1 MSEGSWIFGV
11 ICGIIISLA
20 TVPYAVCYA
29 RYDNFELHDAYIS
42 EVKQTIPIAIREY
55 LKNKPWDSFFI
66 KIFKAQSATEDL
78 ASKIAEHIVESM
90 VREEGPDPP
99 SKKRKTPLC
108 LMLQADRVF
117 VRTKNYHQRGATNY
131 DTGDLTI
138 QVRTG
143 KN

>member
-90 VREEGPDPP
+90 VREEGEVYCYLQMYLNVVRPD
-99 SKKRKTPLC
+99 LF
-108 LMLQADRVF
+108 QQI
-117 VRTKNYHQRGATNY
+117 Y
-131 DTGDLTI
+131 I
-138 QVRTG
+138 QPIVGTLNEMRS
-143 KN
+143 NL